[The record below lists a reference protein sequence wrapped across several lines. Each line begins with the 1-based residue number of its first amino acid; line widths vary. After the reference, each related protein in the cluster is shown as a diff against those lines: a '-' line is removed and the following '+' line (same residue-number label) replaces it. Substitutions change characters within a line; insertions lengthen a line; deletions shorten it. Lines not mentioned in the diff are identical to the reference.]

1 MRRSRA
7 IHGAALLLSAAFA
20 APALAD
26 DAVIARVLERID
38 GRQIESDIRTLVAFG
53 TRHTMSDTQSESRG
67 IGAARRW
74 IKQRLEAC
82 NAERKGRLSVR
93 FLSHVEPAGRRI
105 DRPTEIVNVVATLPG
120 FDPLGRERVYLVS
133 GHYDSRAN
141 DVMDARSDAP
151 GANDDASGVAAVI
164 AMACAMADQ
173 PTRATIVFAAVA
185 GEEQGLLGADRLAR
199 DAAAEHTRIEGMI
212 TNDIIGSSLGDD
224 GVRRADTVRLFADG
238 LTPMLKTVLANE
250 RNQPGEDSF
259 AKQACEQ
266 LLQIAR
272 IGGEHDTPTHQF
284 ARAVKRAAEQW
295 QPGFKVQLVARR
307 DRFLRGGDH
316 LPFLERG
323 FPALRFTEPVEDFR
337 HQHQDLRESDG
348 HRYGDLPDYVDFD
361 YVARV
366 ARANAAALA
375 SLARAPAAPARVV
388 LDTQS
393 LSNDTRLTW
402 EVSPEQNVA
411 GYRVVW
417 RETTSPVW
425 QHQRDAGKARE
436 LTLKGISKDDYL
448 FGVIALDAE
457 GNESAAC
464 FAGIAQ

>member
-1 MRRSRA
+1 MRRSFVLHA
-7 IHGAALLLSAAFA
+7 AALMLGALAVI
-20 APALAD
+20 PASAD

-38 GRQIESDIRTLVAFG
+38 ARQIAADIRALAAFG
-53 TRHTMSDTQSESRG
+53 TRHTMSETASETRG

-74 IKQRLEAC
+74 IKQRLDTC
-82 NAERKGRLSVR
+82 NAERKGRLGVR
-93 FLSHVEPAGRRI
+93 FISHVEPAGRRI

-120 FDPLGRERVYLVS
+120 FDPVGRERVYLVS
-133 GHYDSRAN
+133 GHYDSRAS
-141 DVMDARSDAP
+141 DVMDAKADAP

-199 DAAAEHTRIEGMI
+199 DAAAAHTRIEGMI
-212 TNDIIGSSLGDD
+212 TNDIIGSPLGDD

-250 RNQPGEDSF
+250 RNQAGEDAF
-259 AKQACEQ
+259 AKLAREQ
-266 LLQIAR
+266 LAQIAR

-284 ARAVKRAAEQW
+284 ARAVKRAAERW
-295 QPGFKVQLVARR
+295 QPGFVVQLIARR

-323 FPALRFTEPVEDFR
+323 FPAVRFTEPVEDFR
-337 HQHQDLRESDG
+337 HQHQDLRENDG
-348 HRYGDLPDYVDFD
+348 YRYGDLPEYVDFD

-366 ARANAAALA
+366 TRANVAALA
-375 SLARAPAAPARVV
+375 SLARAPAAPVRVL
-388 LDTQS
+388 LDTRS

-402 EVSPEQNVA
+402 DASIERDVA

-425 QHQRDAGKARE
+425 QYQHDAGNARE
-436 LTLKGISKDDYL
+436 LTLKGVSKDNYL

-457 GNESAAC
+457 GNESAAR
-464 FAGIAQ
+464 FAGIEP

>member
-1 MRRSRA
+1 MRRSFVLHA
-7 IHGAALLLSAAFA
+7 AALMLGALAVI
-20 APALAD
+20 PASAD
-26 DAVIARVLERID
+26 DAVIARVLARID
-38 GRQIESDIRTLVAFG
+38 ARQIAADIRTLAAFG
-53 TRHTMSDTQSESRG
+53 TRHTMSETASETRG
-67 IGAARRW
+67 IGAPRRW
-74 IKQRLEAC
+74 IKQRLDTC
-82 NAERKGRLSVR
+82 NAERKGRLGVR
-93 FLSHVEPAGRRI
+93 FISHVEPAGRRI

-120 FDPLGRERVYLVS
+120 FDPVGRERVYLVS
-133 GHYDSRAN
+133 DHYDSRAS
-141 DVMDARSDAP
+141 DVMDAKADAP

-199 DAAAEHTRIEGMI
+199 DAAAAHTRIEGMI

-238 LTPMLKTVLANE
+238 LTPMLKTVLSNE
-250 RNQPGEDSF
+250 RNQAGEDAF
-259 AKQACEQ
+259 AKQAREQ
-266 LLQIAR
+266 LAQIAR

-284 ARAVKRAAEQW
+284 ARAVKRAAERW
-295 QPGFKVQLVARR
+295 QPGFAVQLIARR

-323 FPALRFTEPVEDFR
+323 FPAVRFTEPVEDFR
-337 HQHQDLRESDG
+337 HQHQDLRETDG
-348 HRYGDLPDYVDFD
+348 YRYGDLPAYVDFD

-366 ARANAAALA
+366 ARANVAALA
-375 SLARAPAAPARVV
+375 SLARAPAAPARVL
-388 LDTQS
+388 LDTRL

-402 EVSPEQNVA
+402 DASIERDVA

-425 QHQRDAGKARE
+425 QYQHDAGNARE
-436 LTLKGISKDDYL
+436 LTLKGVSKDNYL

-457 GNESAAC
+457 GNESAAR
-464 FAGIAQ
+464 FAGIEP

>member
-1 MRRSRA
+1 MRRSFVLHA
-7 IHGAALLLSAAFA
+7 AALMLGALAVI
-20 APALAD
+20 PASAD

-38 GRQIESDIRTLVAFG
+38 ARQIAADIRTLAAFG
-53 TRHTMSDTQSESRG
+53 TRHTMSETASETRG
-67 IGAARRW
+67 IGAARHW
-74 IKQRLEAC
+74 IKQRLDTC
-82 NAERKGRLSVR
+82 NAERKGRLGVR
-93 FLSHVEPAGRRI
+93 FISHVEPAGRRI

-120 FDPLGRERVYLVS
+120 FDPVGRERVYLVS
-133 GHYDSRAN
+133 GHYDSRAS
-141 DVMDARSDAP
+141 DVMDAKADAP

-199 DAAAEHTRIEGMI
+199 DAAAAHTRIEGMI

-238 LTPMLKTVLANE
+238 LTPMLKTMLANE
-250 RNQPGEDSF
+250 RNQAGEDAF
-259 AKQACEQ
+259 AKQAREQ
-266 LLQIAR
+266 LAQIAR

-284 ARAVKRAAEQW
+284 ARAVKRAAERW
-295 QPGFKVQLVARR
+295 QPGFAVQLIARR

-323 FPALRFTEPVEDFR
+323 FPAVRFTEPVEDFR
-337 HQHQDLRESDG
+337 HQHQDLRETDG
-348 HRYGDLPDYVDFD
+348 YRYGDLPEYVDFD

-366 ARANAAALA
+366 TRANVAALA
-375 SLARAPAAPARVV
+375 SLARAPAAPVRVL
-388 LDTQS
+388 LDTRS

-402 EVSPEQNVA
+402 DASAERDVA

-425 QHQRDAGKARE
+425 QYQHDTGNARE
-436 LTLKGISKDDYL
+436 LTLKGVSKDDYL

-457 GNESAAC
+457 GNESAAR
-464 FAGIAQ
+464 FAGIEP